1 MYILLKEGAV
11 KDVKTITEQYPMYYL
26 EQEDYLYLLFKNDR
40 ELMKELSESLGT
52 CYFTNVGLNVDKGCY
67 ALVAPR
73 ERSINI
79 EAINRYT
86 NKNYEECH
94 KSLTTS
100 ETTSKTIT
108 TEVASTNER

>member
-26 EQEDYLYLLFKNDR
+26 EQEDYLYLLFRNDR
-40 ELMKELSESLGT
+40 ELMKELSKSLGT

-67 ALVAPR
+67 VLIAPR
-73 ERSINI
+73 DRRIDI

-86 NKNYEECH
+86 QKNYEECH

-100 ETTSKTIT
+100 EATN
-108 TEVASTNER
+108 EMASTNER